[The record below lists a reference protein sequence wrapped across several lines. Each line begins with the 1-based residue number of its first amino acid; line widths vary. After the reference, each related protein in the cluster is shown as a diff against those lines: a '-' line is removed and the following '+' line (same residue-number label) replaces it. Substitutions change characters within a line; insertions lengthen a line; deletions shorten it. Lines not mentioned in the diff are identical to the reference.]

1 VKGFG
6 LMIRF
11 GFVIRFGL
19 VIGRWGFVIWG
30 RGFESFTPLAVD
42 GLLVVASAEVL
53 VKDGAVTAMERVL
66 APVRVAEMVDLKKTE
81 S

>member
-1 VKGFG
+1 
-6 LMIRF
+6 MIRF

-19 VIGRWGFVIWG
+19 VIGRWRFVIRG
-30 RGFESFTPLAVD
+30 RGFESFTSFAID

-53 VKDGAVTAMERVL
+53 VEDGAVTAMERVL

>member
-1 VKGFG
+1 
-6 LMIRF
+6 MIRF

-19 VIGRWGFVIWG
+19 VIVRWGFVIRG
-30 RGFESFTPLAVD
+30 RGFESFTSLAVD

-53 VKDGAVTAMERVL
+53 VEDGAVTAMERVL